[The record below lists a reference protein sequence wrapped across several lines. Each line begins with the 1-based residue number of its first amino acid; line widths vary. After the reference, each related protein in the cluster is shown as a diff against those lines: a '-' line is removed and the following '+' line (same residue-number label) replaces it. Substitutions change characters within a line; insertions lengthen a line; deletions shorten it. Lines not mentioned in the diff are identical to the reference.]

1 MTANS
6 ALVRIKQSRRLRGF
20 SNLFRKDNQS
30 WWGTHRWWINALLW
44 TVLLGG
50 LTAIMLFGPNE
61 ELREASAA
69 DIALLGGE
77 TAYILSVAFTAF
89 FEFGVPVLA
98 IGAIIQTQDLILDET
113 QSGLAEWL
121 LAKPVSR
128 RAFISAKLAANLIP
142 VLVVMIG
149 LPALLTYGLVSY
161 RLGEY
166 FPILPYLGAV
176 GMLAVHTLFY
186 LTLTLLLGTL
196 FNSRGPILG
205 ITLGSVLG
213 GNLLGGL
220 LPLLFLVT
228 PWMLPKLSALAASG
242 QPFPAEVGLAPL
254 LAAGV
259 WSVVFITAAFLKFEK
274 AEF

>member
-6 ALVRIKQSRRLRGF
+6 QLQRINQSGSLRGF
-20 SNLFRKDNQS
+20 KNLFRKDSQS

-44 TVLLGG
+44 TVLLAG

-61 ELREASAA
+61 ELQEASAA
-69 DIALLGGE
+69 DIARVGGE
-77 TAYILSVAFTAF
+77 TAYILTIAFTAF
-89 FEFGVPVLA
+89 FEFGVPILA

-142 VLVVMIG
+142 VLVLMIG
-149 LPALLTYGLVSY
+149 LPALLTYGLVSF

-166 FPILPYLGAV
+166 FSVTPYLGAV
-176 GMLAVHTLFY
+176 GMLALHTLFY
-186 LTLTLLLGTL
+186 LTLTLLLGTI

-220 LPLLFLVT
+220 LPLLLKVT

-242 QPFPAEVGLAPL
+242 QPFPAEVGIAPVI
-254 LAAGV
+254 AAGI
-259 WSVVFITAAFLKFEK
+259 WSLIFTAAAFLKFEK